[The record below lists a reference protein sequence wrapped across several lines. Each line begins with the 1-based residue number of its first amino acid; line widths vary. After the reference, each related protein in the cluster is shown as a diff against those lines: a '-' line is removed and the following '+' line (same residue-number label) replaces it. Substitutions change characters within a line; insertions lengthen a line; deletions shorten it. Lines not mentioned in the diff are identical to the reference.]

1 MLLHKTNTDL
11 LIIIPP
17 SREKHTVYPPYG
29 AMYVSSALRQKG
41 YVPIILNVDVERIRN
56 HEVIERIRHI
66 NPKYI
71 GFSGIVAT
79 SYRYIKELS
88 NEIKRSFPDK
98 KQILGGGLSSAVEPI
113 LKNTAIDIVV
123 LGEGE
128 ITIVELINCLE
139 NGGDLNSV
147 VGIAF
152 KTGASHE
159 YTSRRETIK
168 DLDSLPYPAFDLV
181 DMGKY
186 LPEGVGFIHGFTTKV
201 DKRIYDAKRKNRM
214 ITIPTN
220 RGCIGICS
228 FCFRAN
234 RGIRSHSMKY
244 VFDFIEY
251 CIEKFDV
258 GFFTFGD
265 ECFAPNRKRNW
276 DFIEEYKKRK
286 LDIIFRILG
295 MRVDT
300 VDEDILNAYSEIG
313 CWMIE
318 YGFEAG
324 NQKMLNIIDKRV
336 TVEQNRQVAMWTKAA
351 GIYTS
356 PTLVL
361 GMPGETNETIRES
374 IEFLKSLNFDFKQY
388 QMTYALP
395 IPGSPLYEFSK
406 ITGAIKEEDEY
417 LSSLD
422 GEDRGVAGN
431 FLVNLTDESDEVV
444 ARWSKTIKDEMDKH
458 YLLRKYKIN
467 LLVKMILPLQ
477 KVYLNYKKNMLWVV
491 LKSKVKK
498 LLGFGRK
505 HIRKDNTGSVYVRFK
520 KPADINIEKLIK
532 DFDYS
537 RLSRDMSLKKINEK
551 LLLLKS
557 NS

>member
-1 MLLHKTNTDL
+1 MMFYKGNVDL

-41 YVPIILNVDVERIRN
+41 YVPVILNVDVERISN
-56 HEVIERIRHI
+56 HEIIERIRQI
-66 NPKYI
+66 SPKYI

-88 NEIKRSFPDK
+88 NEIKCSFPDK
-98 KQILGGGLSSAVEPI
+98 KQILGGGLSSAVGPV

-139 NGGDLNSV
+139 TNGDLNSV
-147 VGIAF
+147 VGIAL
-152 KTGASHE
+152 KTDTSHV
-159 YTSRRETIK
+159 YTGRRETIK

-181 DMGKY
+181 DMNKY
-186 LPEGVGFIHGFTTKV
+186 LPDGVEFIHGFTTKV
-201 DKRIYDAKRKNRM
+201 DKRIYDAKREKGM

-234 RGIRSHSMKY
+234 RGIRLHSMKY

-251 CIEKFDV
+251 CIEKFDA

-276 DFIEEYKKRK
+276 DFIEEYKRRK

-300 VDEDILNAYSEIG
+300 IDQDILKAYKEIG

-336 TVEQNRQVAMWTKAA
+336 TVEQNRQVAMWTKEA

-361 GMPGETNETIRES
+361 GMPGETSKTVKES

-406 ITGAIKEEDEY
+406 ITGTIKDEDEY

-431 FLVNLTDESDEVV
+431 FLVNLTDESDDVV
-444 ARWSKTIKDEMDKH
+444 AQWSKTIKDEMDMH
-458 YLLRKYKIN
+458 YLLKKYKVK

-477 KVYLNYKKNMLWVV
+477 KVYLNYKKNMLWIV
-491 LKSKVKK
+491 LKNKVKK
-498 LLGFGRK
+498 LLSSGRK
-505 HIRKDNTGSVYVRFK
+505 NIRKDNTGNVHVRFR

-537 RLSRDMSLKKINEK
+537 RLSRNMSLKKINEM

>member
-1 MLLHKTNTDL
+1 MLPHKTNTDL

-41 YVPIILNVDVERIRN
+41 YTPVILNVDVERISN
-56 HEVIERIRHI
+56 QEIIDRIRHI
-66 NPKYI
+66 DPKYI

-88 NEIKRSFPDK
+88 NDIKRSFPDK

-113 LKNTAIDIVV
+113 LKNTAIDTVV

-128 ITIVELINCLE
+128 VTIIELINCLE

-147 VGIAF
+147 VGIAI
-152 KTGASHE
+152 KTGTSHV
-159 YTSRRETIK
+159 YTGRRETIK

-181 DMGKY
+181 DMDKY
-186 LPEGVGFIHGFTTKV
+186 LPDGIEFIHRFTTKV
-201 DKRIYDAKRKNRM
+201 DKRIYDAKRKKKM

-276 DFIEEYKKRK
+276 DFIEEYKKRN

-300 VDEDILNAYSEIG
+300 IDEDILKAYNEIG

-336 TVEQNRQVAMWTKAA
+336 TVEQ
-351 GIYTS
+351 
-356 PTLVL
+356 
-361 GMPGETNETIRES
+361 
-374 IEFLKSLNFDFKQY
+374 
-388 QMTYALP
+388 
-395 IPGSPLYEFSK
+395 
-406 ITGAIKEEDEY
+406 
-417 LSSLD
+417 
-422 GEDRGVAGN
+422 
-431 FLVNLTDESDEVV
+431 
-444 ARWSKTIKDEMDKH
+444 KDK
-458 YLLRKYKIN
+458 LQCGQKRLAFI
-467 LLVKMILPLQ
+467 PLQ
-477 KVYLNYKKNMLWVV
+477 PL
-491 LKSKVKK
+491 
-498 LLGFGRK
+498 F
-505 HIRKDNTGSVYVRFK
+505 
-520 KPADINIEKLIK
+520 
-532 DFDYS
+532 
-537 RLSRDMSLKKINEK
+537 
-551 LLLLKS
+551 
-557 NS
+557 

>member
-1 MLLHKTNTDL
+1 MMFYKENIDL

-17 SREKHTVYPPYG
+17 SRDKYAVYPPYG
-29 AMYVSSALRQKG
+29 AMYVTSALRQKG
-41 YVPIILNVDVERIRN
+41 YVPAILNVD
-56 HEVIERIRHI
+56 IERISNQEVIKRIRQI
-66 NPKYI
+66 NPRYI

-88 NEIKRSFPDK
+88 KEIKSSFPDK
-98 KQILGGGLSSAVEPI
+98 IQILGGGLSSAVEPV
-113 LKNTAIDIVV
+113 LKSAAIDIVV

-128 ITIVELINCLE
+128 ITVVELINCLE
-139 NGGDLNSV
+139 TNGDLNSV

-152 KTGASHE
+152 KTGTSSV
-159 YTSRRETIK
+159 YTGKRDLIK
-168 DLDSLPYPAFDLV
+168 DLDGLPCPAFDLV
-181 DMGKY
+181 DMDKY
-186 LPEGVGFIHGFTTKV
+186 LLDGVEFIHSFTTKV
-201 DKRIYDAKRKNRM
+201 DKRIYDPKRKKRM
-214 ITIPTN
+214 ITFPTN
-220 RGCIGICS
+220 RGCIGTCS

-234 RGIRSHSMKY
+234 RGIRVHSIKY
-244 VFDFIEY
+244 VFDSIEHY
-251 CIEKFDV
+251 IEKFDV

-265 ECFAPNRKRNW
+265 ECFAPNKKRNW
-276 DFIEEYKKRK
+276 DFIEEYKKRN

-300 VDEDILNAYSEIG
+300 VDEDILRAYSEIG

-336 TVEQNRQVAMWTKAA
+336 TVEQNRQVAMWTKKA

-406 ITGAIKEEDEY
+406 ITGAIRDEDEY
-417 LSSLD
+417 LLSLD

-444 ARWSKTIKDEMDKH
+444 ARWSKTIKDEMDRH
-458 YLLRKYKIN
+458 YLYKKYKVK

-477 KVYLNYKKNMLWVV
+477 KLYLNYKKNMLWII
-491 LKSKVKK
+491 LKNKVKK
-498 LLGFGRK
+498 FLSSRRK
-505 HIRKDNTGSVYVRFK
+505 NIIKDSFGSVHVRFR
-520 KPADINIEKLIK
+520 KPANINIEKLIK

-557 NS
+557 DS

>member
-1 MLLHKTNTDL
+1 MVSPFIMILAALLLAFTISEVLKKLFGIPRVVGQVGAGLILSITVFKSL
-11 LIIIPP
+11 LFNQENLDIL
-17 SREKHTVYPPYG
+17 SFLANFG
-29 AMYVSSALRQKG
+29 
-41 YVPIILNVDVERIRN
+41 IILMFYYVGLE
-56 HEVIERIRHI
+56 I
-66 NPKYI
+66 NFKVFT
-71 GFSGIVAT
+71 G
-79 SYRYIKELS
+79 
-88 NEIKRSFPDK
+88 NIKRS
-98 KQILGGGLSSAVEPI
+98 ILISLV
-113 LKNTAIDIVV
+113 NTT
-123 LGEGE
+123 LP
-128 ITIVELINCLE
+128 LI
-139 NGGDLNSV
+139 
-147 VGIAF
+147 
-152 KTGASHE
+152 
-159 YTSRRETIK
+159 
-168 DLDSLPYPAFDLV
+168 
-181 DMGKY
+181 
-186 LPEGVGFIHGFTTKV
+186 VGFAV
-201 DKRIYDAKRKNRM
+201 
-214 ITIPTN
+214 
-220 RGCIGICS
+220 
-228 FCFRAN
+228 
-234 RGIRSHSMKY
+234 MKY

-324 NQKMLNIIDKRV
+324 NKKMLNIIDKRV

-406 ITGAIKEEDEY
+406 ITGAVKEEDEY

-458 YLLRKYKIN
+458 YLLRKYKIK

-491 LKSKVKK
+491 LKSKAKK
-498 LLGFGRK
+498 LLGSGRK

-520 KPADINIEKLIK
+520 KPSDINIEKLIK